1 MIWIIPIV
9 IIALCVLFMHNSGFK
24 VVSEKRLVYDFMHE
38 NEPSYWSALNSI
50 KGAGTMD
57 ELNKSYQSSYEFVE
71 WFCNRIRTITENS
84 GFGDN
89 VASKYYEKFRDAVD
103 DAIKNIKQNA
113 LSES

>member
-9 IIALCVLFMHNSGFK
+9 IIALCVLFMYNSGFK

-71 WFCNRIRTITENS
+71 WFCNRIRSITETS
-84 GFGDN
+84 GFGDS
-89 VASKYYEKFRDAVD
+89 VANNYYEKFKDAVD
-103 DAIKNIKQNA
+103 ETIMKIKQNA
-113 LSES
+113 ISES